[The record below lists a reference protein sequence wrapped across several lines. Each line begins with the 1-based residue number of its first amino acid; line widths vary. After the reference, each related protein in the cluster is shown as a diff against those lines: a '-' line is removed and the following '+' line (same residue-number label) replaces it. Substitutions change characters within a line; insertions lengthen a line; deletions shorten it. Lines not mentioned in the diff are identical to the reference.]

1 MVQVQLVRAMAPR
14 LRGVRARVGVLE
26 DVRGAAGDGS
36 DSDTCN
42 GAARER
48 LHDGGH
54 YEDALSVREA
64 ELAMARR
71 IRAPEA
77 HILIVQSNLACT
89 YNMLGRDEEA
99 LSMRRDVYSGN
110 LKLYGEENE
119 NTPRAANNYA
129 NSLVGLKHF
138 EEAKSLMRKTIP
150 VARRVLGE
158 GNEST
163 LRTMCIYA
171 EALSKDDGATLDDL
185 REAVTTL
192 EGADRTARQVLGG
205 THPTTVMV
213 GRYLREARA
222 ALSARKMRICY
233 PGYEDPSVAAAY
245 LAS

>member
-1 MVQVQLVRAMAPR
+1 MTRACHGCRRRSRAATPSPATYVGRPETDQVLGMAMNI
-14 LRGVRARVGVLE
+14 LGNGL
-26 DVRGAAGDGS
+26 S
-36 DSDTCN
+36 DAN
-42 GAARER
+42 RE
-48 LHDGGH
+48 
-54 YEDALSVREA
+54 EETLSVREA

-71 IRAPEA
+71 IGASA
-77 HILIVQSNLACT
+77 GKILVMQSNLACT

-158 GNEST
+158 GNESM

-192 EGADRTARQVLGG
+192 EDTDRTARQVLGG
-205 THPTTVMV
+205 THRPQ
-213 GRYLREARA
+213 
-222 ALSARKMRICY
+222 
-233 PGYEDPSVAAAY
+233 
-245 LAS
+245 